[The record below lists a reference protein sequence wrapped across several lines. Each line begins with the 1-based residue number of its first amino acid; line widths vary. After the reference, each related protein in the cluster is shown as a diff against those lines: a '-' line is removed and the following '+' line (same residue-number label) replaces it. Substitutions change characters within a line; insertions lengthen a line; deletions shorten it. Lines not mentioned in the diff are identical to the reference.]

1 MPVINK
7 IKPFLQSKGIT
18 PYRFQR
24 DVAIAQRTAY
34 DLYNNSAQLPSSNVL
49 SKICDA
55 YRIQP
60 GEIIEWIDPSQNLTP
75 AITQAAVPEMAPEQ
89 EAEWRARMLAQID
102 GDEEIPPTPAPPPI
116 DAPGVD

>member
-7 IKPFLQSKGIT
+7 IKPFLLPKEIT

-24 DVAIAQRTAY
+24 DVGIATRTAY
-34 DLYNNSAQLPSSNVL
+34 DLYNNPAQLPSSTVL

-60 GEIIEWIDPSQNLTP
+60 GEIIEWIDPDQLP
-75 AITQAAVPEMAPEQ
+75 AAIEDG
-89 EAEWRARMLAQID
+89 I
-102 GDEEIPPTPAPPPI
+102 GDESM
-116 DAPGVD
+116 G